1 MGRFGAVVD
10 PLTGLRIDDEED
22 EDDAAKGR
30 RATKAEKPRRRK
42 GRPNDAADADGG
54 RAGKPGASEQK
65 PRGHHERGG
74 VSSDD
79 DARGG
84 GDAEEEGARMGGK
97 GKARDKHHK
106 KTSHAPR
113 PGQIGFEGLDDGGRS
128 QSLYKGMS
136 RGAVKKALERDAA
149 EATRAAV
156 PPPLEAPEVTTPV
169 FDACAHLT
177 KVTETAREST
187 LFRAWAAGDAAALAC
202 APVGAVVNVTCDVE
216 ALDPAYGAL
225 AYRAWERLFGDDE
238 GDAGNGTAG
247 NEKGTAGA
255 SRGSRNVDAARAPV
269 DSEFPAETSTAP
281 RDDGAALVVDAAADA
296 TAADFVPHRE
306 HVYHAFGVHPS
317 RAAEVDAAASAA
329 RVARF
334 ARETRAVAVGVC
346 GCDFRRADEDARRA
360 QLEVLAGC
368 MAVARGEVDASGADD
383 VEALQRAAALEDDE
397 TNGAFGKEP
406 TRRARDGDDGAFVAP
421 ATPATPLA
429 VLLVSLGGA
438 DADDALFAAFL
449 THRDVCVAA
458 GASAVPAVF
467 LDPSPRLAAAAL
479 AQTPDAL
486 VSVSGAVTHAKNKE
500 LLEVAFDVP
509 LDRIA
514 LASEAPGKIP
524 TQLVGRLLGKAK
536 SASRHSKERGRGPAR
551 EWSHP
556 ASLAFAAEK
565 VAEVKGRGVTAEDVV
580 AAAARNARRAFL
592 GRRE

>member
-1 MGRFGAVVD
+1 
-10 PLTGLRIDDEED
+10 
-22 EDDAAKGR
+22 
-30 RATKAEKPRRRK
+30 
-42 GRPNDAADADGG
+42 
-54 RAGKPGASEQK
+54 
-65 PRGHHERGG
+65 
-74 VSSDD
+74 
-79 DARGG
+79 
-84 GDAEEEGARMGGK
+84 
-97 GKARDKHHK
+97 
-106 KTSHAPR
+106 
-113 PGQIGFEGLDDGGRS
+113 
-128 QSLYKGMS
+128 
-136 RGAVKKALERDAA
+136 
-149 EATRAAV
+149 
-156 PPPLEAPEVTTPV
+156 
-169 FDACAHLT
+169 
-177 KVTETAREST
+177 
-187 LFRAWAAGDAAALAC
+187 
-202 APVGAVVNVTCDVE
+202 
-216 ALDPAYGAL
+216 
-225 AYRAWERLFGDDE
+225 LFGDDE
-238 GDAGNGTAG
+238 GDAGT
-247 NEKGTAGA
+247 TAGA
-255 SRGSRNVDAARAPV
+255 FREPRVSDDVDAARAPV
-269 DSEFPAETSTAP
+269 DPDFPEETSTTP
-281 RDDGAALVVDAAADA
+281 RGDGAAHTAD
-296 TAADFVPHRE
+296 DRE
-306 HVYHAFGVHPS
+306 FQIHANFAPRRDNVYHAFGVHPS

-368 MAVARGEVDASGADD
+368 VAVARGEVDASGADD
-383 VEALQRAAALEDDE
+383 VEALRGSAAALESDE

-406 TRRARDGDDGAFVAP
+406 RKRTDGRVAP

-486 VSVSGAVTHAKNKE
+486 VSVSGAVTHAKNKA

>member
-1 MGRFGAVVD
+1 M
-10 PLTGLRIDDEED
+10 
-22 EDDAAKGR
+22 
-30 RATKAEKPRRRK
+30 
-42 GRPNDAADADGG
+42 
-54 RAGKPGASEQK
+54 
-65 PRGHHERGG
+65 
-74 VSSDD
+74 
-79 DARGG
+79 
-84 GDAEEEGARMGGK
+84 
-97 GKARDKHHK
+97 
-106 KTSHAPR
+106 
-113 PGQIGFEGLDDGGRS
+113 
-128 QSLYKGMS
+128 
-136 RGAVKKALERDAA
+136 
-149 EATRAAV
+149 
-156 PPPLEAPEVTTPV
+156 
-169 FDACAHLT
+169 
-177 KVTETAREST
+177 
-187 LFRAWAAGDAAALAC
+187 
-202 APVGAVVNVTCDVE
+202 NVTCDVE
-216 ALDPAYGAL
+216 ALDPAYGAP

-238 GDAGNGTAG
+238 GDAGT
-247 NEKGTAGA
+247 TAGA
-255 SRGSRNVDAARAPV
+255 FREPRVSDDVDAARAPV
-269 DSEFPAETSTAP
+269 DHDPPEETSETSTTP
-281 RDDGAALVVDAAADA
+281 RGDGAAH
-296 TAADFVPHRE
+296 TGSHRNSNFAPQRE
-306 HVYHAFGVHPS
+306 NVYHAFGVHPS
-317 RAAEVDAAASAA
+317 RAAEVDAAAAAA

-368 MAVARGEVDASGADD
+368 MAVARGEVDAADD
-383 VEALQRAAALEDDE
+383 ETDDE
-397 TNGAFGKEP
+397 TNGARGKEP
-406 TRRARDGDDGAFVAP
+406 RSANDRDDRDGVALV
-421 ATPATPLA
+421 TPATPLA

-479 AQTPDAL
+479 ARTPDAL
-486 VSVSGAVTHAKNKE
+486 VSVSGAVTHAKNVA

-524 TQLVGRLLGKAK
+524 TQLVGRLGK
-536 SASRHSKERGRGPAR
+536 SASRNSKGTKTREWSKARGGGGGRGPAR

>member
-1 MGRFGAVVD
+1 MMQLARVSFGGKKSVSFSF
-10 PLTGLRIDDEED
+10 L
-22 EDDAAKGR
+22 
-30 RATKAEKPRRRK
+30 
-42 GRPNDAADADGG
+42 G
-54 RAGKPGASEQK
+54 RAPRAPHARPLASET
-65 PRGHHERGG
+65 
-74 VSSDD
+74 
-79 DARGG
+79 
-84 GDAEEEGARMGGK
+84 M
-97 GKARDKHHK
+97 
-106 KTSHAPR
+106 
-113 PGQIGFEGLDDGGRS
+113 
-128 QSLYKGMS
+128 Y
-136 RGAVKKALERDAA
+136 
-149 EATRAAV
+149 
-156 PPPLEAPEVTTPV
+156 
-169 FDACAHLT
+169 
-177 KVTETAREST
+177 
-187 LFRAWAAGDAAALAC
+187 
-202 APVGAVVNVTCDVE
+202 
-216 ALDPAYGAL
+216 
-225 AYRAWERLFGDDE
+225 WED
-238 GDAGNGTAG
+238 
-247 NEKGTAGA
+247 
-255 SRGSRNVDAARAPV
+255 
-269 DSEFPAETSTAP
+269 
-281 RDDGAALVVDAAADA
+281 
-296 TAADFVPHRE
+296 
-306 HVYHAFGVHPS
+306 
-317 RAAEVDAAASAA
+317 
-329 RVARF
+329 
-334 ARETRAVAVGVC
+334 
-346 GCDFRRADEDARRA
+346 
-360 QLEVLAGC
+360 
-368 MAVARGEVDASGADD
+368 DD

-406 TRRARDGDDGAFVAP
+406 RKRTDGRVAP

-458 GASAVPAVF
+458 GASFVPAVF